1 MSVLGE
7 QCICHMPLPLSSL
20 HAQAQLKAAVAAKEK
35 AERDASALKEQSSS
49 MNREYDRLLAEH
61 DMAQRKLA
69 RLEPSQAPPSRKDD

>member
-1 MSVLGE
+1 MHLP
-7 QCICHMPLPLSSL
+7 HALPLTCL
-20 HAQAQLKAAVAAKEK
+20 HAQAQLKAAIAAKEK

-69 RLEPSQAPPSRKDD
+69 RLEPTQAPPSRKDD

>member
-1 MSVLGE
+1 MLFDE
-7 QCICHMPLPLSSL
+7 KCICHHALPLSCL
-20 HAQAQLKAAVAAKEK
+20 QTQAQLKAANAAKEK

-69 RLEPSQAPPSRKDD
+69 RLEPGQAPSSRKDD